1 MEAHAIRDG
10 VILAR
15 YRKVIMETASLV
27 LSKLLNIMESDSLV
41 LSKLLNNGNFKRSE
55 IAYILYDV
63 VELS

>member
-1 MEAHAIRDG
+1 
-10 VILAR
+10 
-15 YRKVIMETASLV
+15 METASLV